1 MNAKNKSRMQE
12 ALDVIER
19 MPIED
24 QLAVVEVLQHRLIEH
39 RRSEIARNA
48 LLARQAVQE
57 NRACYGD
64 IDDLKRDLSS

>member
-57 NRACYGD
+57 NRARYGD

>member
-1 MNAKNKSRMQE
+1 MQE

-57 NRACYGD
+57 NRAHYGN

>member
-1 MNAKNKSRMQE
+1 MNTKNKSRMQE

-57 NRACYGD
+57 NRAHYGN

>member
-1 MNAKNKSRMQE
+1 MNAKNSSRMQE

-57 NRACYGD
+57 NRARYGN